1 MVLGVLTAVAA
12 CPAIVGVNE
21 TVQHGQRQNAKER
34 HRGRKSNLVV
44 SCNDRSR
51 KSKEIDGCYI
61 VLRDNNVRYFPF
73 IFFEIAHLSELQALC
88 LNTFFE

>member
-21 TVQHGQRQNAKER
+21 TVQHGQRQNAKNR
-34 HRGRKSNLVV
+34 HRGRKANLVV

-51 KSKEIDGCYI
+51 KSREVDGCYI
-61 VLRDNNVRYFPF
+61 VLRDNKVR
-73 IFFEIAHLSELQALC
+73 
-88 LNTFFE
+88 